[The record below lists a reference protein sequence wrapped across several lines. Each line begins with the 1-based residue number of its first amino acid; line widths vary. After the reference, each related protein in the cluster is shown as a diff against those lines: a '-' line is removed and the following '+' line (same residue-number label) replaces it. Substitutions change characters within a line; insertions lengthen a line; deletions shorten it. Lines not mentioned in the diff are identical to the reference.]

1 MKLLYCIPSLYNA
14 GGMERVISEKVNYL
28 VNVPNYEI
36 AVVTTDQ
43 KGKEVQFPLD
53 HRIRLVHLN
62 IDFDGHYSESLFRKY
77 VLHKRKLKIYKK
89 SLVQLIEELE
99 VDICISLC
107 GKEIDFLVD
116 LNVRCKK
123 MAEIHFA
130 MNNRKQFLT
139 SHHKGFIWGFLGEIR
154 TLQLKKATKG
164 LDRLVVLTEADQ
176 KQWEQSHQNIVQIPN
191 PNPLVNKDFSSLLNK
206 RVISVGKLDAQKGYD
221 MLVEAWGLVAVK
233 HPDWVLDIFG
243 VGEWDHKLGNRI
255 KELDLV
261 GKINLCG
268 RTSDVVSHYLDSSI
282 YVMSSRYEGM
292 PMVLIEAMSCGLPI
306 VSFDCEYGPGEM
318 IIEGESGFL
327 VALNNLQQLA
337 EKICVL
343 IENESLRIK
352 MGAKALECAKR
363 YSKESIMEKWIE
375 LFDQIC

>member
-1 MKLLYCIPSLYNA
+1 MRLLYCIPSLYNA

-28 VNVPNYEI
+28 VNLPNYEI
-36 AVVTTDQ
+36 TVVTTDQ

-77 VLHKRKLKIYKK
+77 ILHQRKLKIYKK
-89 SLVQLIEELE
+89 SLAQLIEELE
-99 VDICISLC
+99 VNICISLC

-116 LNVRCKK
+116 LDVRCKK

-164 LDRLVVLTEADQ
+164 LDRLVVLTKADQ

-221 MLVEAWGLVAVK
+221 MLVEAWGLVAVQ

-243 VGEWDHKLGNRI
+243 VGEWEHKLGTRI

-268 RTSDVVSHYLDSSI
+268 KTSDVVSHYLDSSI
-282 YVMSSRYEGM
+282 YVMSSRYEGL

-327 VALNNLQQLA
+327 VALNNLPQLA

-352 MGAKALECAKR
+352 MGAKALEGAKR
-363 YSKESIMEKWIE
+363 YSKEPIMKKWIE